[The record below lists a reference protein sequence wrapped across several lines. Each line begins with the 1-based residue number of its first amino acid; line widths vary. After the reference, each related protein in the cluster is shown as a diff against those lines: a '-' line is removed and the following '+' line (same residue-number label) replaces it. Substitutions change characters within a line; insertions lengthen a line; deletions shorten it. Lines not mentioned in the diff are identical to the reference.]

1 MTHARSLL
9 VLGLLVAA
17 TGSAF
22 AYTPTSLTAAEAK
35 CQQATAKAV
44 GAGWARM
51 TKCQAQCDKS
61 ALAGKNPASDCQFPW
76 GGATLSCIEKAKTRT
91 RTAITSHCVAGCP
104 TCYDSG
110 GDCDASS
117 HLDQW
122 VANDINFNRPDVGD
136 EIFVSFLYDQFACA
150 DENTLTTHEALCRD
164 TVPVLVGRHV
174 VAFLK
179 CLSRCRYAQ
188 FKGALP
194 LSPDPCVPPTAEPTT
209 LACYQSARAKF
220 DAKCQTV
227 CADPPDCGG
236 RVCYDGSNAGNPCT
250 NNTQCPGSFCEGPR
264 FLQCFDWE
272 GDAEHSAL
280 YYDRIPPPFS
290 TQGESLVFCPSPSG
304 AFLDD
309 E

>member
-9 VLGLLVAA
+9 VLSLLAA
-17 TGSAF
+17 AAPTF

-35 CQQATAKAV
+35 CQQSTAKAV

-61 ALAGKNPASDCQFPW
+61 ALVGKNPASDCQFPW
-76 GGATLSCIEKAKTRT
+76 GGATLACIEKAKTRT
-91 RTAITSHCVAGCP
+91 RTAITSHCAAGCP

-110 GDCDASS
+110 GDCDASA

-122 VANDINFNRPDVGD
+122 VANDINMNRPDVAD
-136 EIFVSFLYDQFACA
+136 EIFVSFLYDEFACT
-150 DENTLTTHEALCRD
+150 DQNTLTTHETLCRD
-164 TVPVLVGRHV
+164 AVPVLVGRHV
-174 VAFLK
+174 AAFLK

-188 FKGALP
+188 FKGELP

-209 LACYQSARAKF
+209 FACYQAARAKF

-236 RVCYDGSNAGNPCT
+236 NVCFGGSNAGNPCT
-250 NNTQCPGSFCEGPR
+250 SSAECPSSFCEGPT
-264 FLQCFDWE
+264 FSQCFDWE
-272 GDAEHSAL
+272 GRAEHSAV
-280 YYDRIPPPFS
+280 YYDRIPPPFPN
-290 TQGESLVFCPSPSG
+290 QGASLVFCPSPSG

>member
-9 VLGLLVAA
+9 VLSLLAA
-17 TGSAF
+17 AAPTF

-61 ALAGKNPASDCQFPW
+61 ALVGKNPASDCQFPW
-76 GGATLSCIEKAKTRT
+76 GGATLACIEKAKTRT
-91 RTAITSHCVAGCP
+91 RATITSHCAAGCP
-104 TCYDSG
+104 ACYDSG
-110 GDCDASS
+110 GDCDASA

-122 VANDINFNRPDVGD
+122 VATDINMNRPDVAD
-136 EIFVSFLYDQFACA
+136 EIFVSFLYDDFACA

-164 TVPVLVGRHV
+164 AVPVLVGRHV
-174 VAFLK
+174 AAFLK

-209 LACYQSARAKF
+209 FACYQAARAKF
-220 DAKCQTV
+220 DARCQTV

-236 RVCYDGSNAGNPCT
+236 LVCYGGSNAGNPCA
-250 NNTQCPGSFCEGPR
+250 NTAECPGSFCEGPR
-264 FLQCFDWE
+264 FSQCFDWE
-272 GDAEHSAL
+272 GDAEFSAL